1 MGSERR
7 YVVRFTLMRGDVVEL
22 PFSADDR
29 VRAGD
34 VVTVS
39 GWRVSI
45 DCVATEAS
53 VHSAGLLTGR
63 LLRTKPP
70 LGPVR
75 MKKPR
80 FGEGDTRLSPNAH

>member
-1 MGSERR
+1 MASERR
-7 YVVRFTLMRGDVVEL
+7 YLVRFTLMRGDVAEL

-34 VVTVS
+34 VVTVA

-45 DCVATEAS
+45 DCVATESTA
-53 VHSAGLLTGR
+53 HAAGLLTGH

-75 MKKPR
+75 TRKPR
-80 FGEGDTRLSPNAH
+80 RGDGDTSLSPSTY